1 MILIEEGIVIDK
13 GEVAREVL
21 RAIRARF
28 VTVYNRIYLDNVD
41 TRININVNNAHI
53 NLTVVFTLSVN
64 LHINCPLF

>member
-41 TRININVNNAHI
+41 TK
-53 NLTVVFTLSVN
+53 
-64 LHINCPLF
+64 